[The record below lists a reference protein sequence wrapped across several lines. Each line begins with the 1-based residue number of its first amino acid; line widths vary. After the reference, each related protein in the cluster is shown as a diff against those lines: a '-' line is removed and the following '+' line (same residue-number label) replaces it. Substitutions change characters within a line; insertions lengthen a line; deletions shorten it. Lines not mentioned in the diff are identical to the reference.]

1 VKIDHD
7 TQKGMHSVLSLKL
20 RVTFTG
26 LGLKTGSCGLM
37 IWPQNHHDGFLV
49 WASKPSGLQFVDC
62 ATKPTGG

>member
-1 VKIDHD
+1 
-7 TQKGMHSVLSLKL
+7 
-20 RVTFTG
+20 VTFTG